1 VKNTNGIGSYQR
13 KLLVRSTLHGMRQ
26 AVLDASLL
34 VAEVPSKDVDSA
46 MNSQPIKLEVA
57 GSPHAPPSTALHG
70 RWLLVAR
77 VAWVVAALL
86 AVMVFVAGLPAYY
99 EQLRT
104 FSGPIGAFFSPEIED
119 PAAVRANLARLG
131 LSAGFYAAYIVA
143 LEVLLTFAFCVVG
156 TVIFWRR
163 SDDWM
168 ALLAAIFLMLQV
180 GEAPTLALAAT
191 YHSWWF
197 PVDLLGVL
205 AVASFILFFYLFP
218 DGRFVPRWTRWIAV
232 VGVLLTA
239 SFTFFP
245 GWNARYPY
253 ATIVILYL
261 SGLLITCVFAQLYRY
276 VRVSGPVERQQTKWV
291 VFGLTTAVVGVLGL
305 DLLSALFP
313 ALDRTGTLPD
323 LVGQTAENLF
333 ILLVPVSIGFAVLR
347 YRLWDID
354 VLINHTLVYGTLTT
368 SVVGLYILM
377 VGSLGTL
384 LQERGN
390 ILVSLLATGLVAV
403 LFQPLREHLQRGINR
418 LMYGERDEPY
428 KVLSR
433 LGRRLEATLAPSM
446 VLQTIV
452 ETVAQALKL
461 PYVAIALKQDG
472 EFVTAA
478 EYGTS
483 VDEPI
488 VLPLVYHKE
497 TVGRLVLS
505 PRAPKEPF
513 GPADRRLLDDIAR
526 HAEVAVHAVR
536 LTADLQHSRE
546 RLVTTREEERRRL
559 RRDLHDGL
567 GPQLA
572 TLTLKLDAARNLLPH
587 EPKATDALLA
597 ELKAETQAAI
607 ADIRRLVYA
616 LRPPALDELGLV
628 SAIREQA
635 TNYGLPQGPEG
646 EADHADT
653 VVFSLEAPE
662 QLPPLSAAVEVA
674 AYRIAQEAIT
684 NVARHARARTCRIR
698 ISLGK
703 ELQLEIIDDG
713 VGLPLDRHAGV
724 GLTSM
729 RERAAELGGSCVIE
743 PIPTGGTRVLVRLP
757 LPPSEE

>member
-1 VKNTNGIGSYQR
+1 
-13 KLLVRSTLHGMRQ
+13 
-26 AVLDASLL
+26 
-34 VAEVPSKDVDSA
+34 
-46 MNSQPIKLEVA
+46 MNSQPIKPEVA
-57 GSPHAPPSTALHG
+57 GTPHALPSTALHG

-86 AVMVFVAGLPAYY
+86 AVVVFVAGLPAYY

-131 LSAGFYAAYIVA
+131 LSAGVYAAYIVA
-143 LEVLLTFAFCVVG
+143 LEALLTFAFCVVG
-156 TVIFWRR
+156 AVIFWRK

-168 ALLAAIFLMLQV
+168 ALLAAIFLVLQV

-191 YHSWWF
+191 HPAWWF

-218 DGRFVPRWTRWIAV
+218 DGRFVPHWTRWIAV

-253 ATIVILYL
+253 ATIVILCL
-261 SGLLITCVFAQLYRY
+261 SGLLITCVLAQLYRY
-276 VRVSGPVERQQTKWV
+276 VRVSGSVERQQTKWV
-291 VFGLTTAVVGVLGL
+291 VFGLTTAVVGVLGI

-323 LVGQTAENLF
+323 LVGQTAEYLF

-354 VLINHTLVYGTLTT
+354 VLINRTLVYGALTT
-368 SVVGLYILM
+368 SVVGLYVVV
-377 VGSLGTL
+377 VGSIGTL

-403 LFQPLREHLQRGINR
+403 LFQPLRERLHRTVNR

-428 KVLSR
+428 AVLSR
-433 LGRRLEATLAPSM
+433 LGRRLEATLAPGA

-478 EYGTS
+478 EYGTA
-483 VDEPI
+483 VDEPT

-497 TVGRLVLS
+497 TVGRLILS

-536 LTADLQHSRE
+536 LTADLQRSRE
-546 RLVTTREEERRRL
+546 RLITAREEERRRL
-559 RRDLHDGL
+559 RRNLHDGL

-572 TLTLKLDAARNLLPH
+572 TLTLKLDAARNLLSQE
-587 EPKATDALLA
+587 EPQAADALLA
-597 ELKAETQAAI
+597 ELKAQTQAAI
-607 ADIRRLVYA
+607 SDIRRLVYD
-616 LRPPALDELGLV
+616 LRPPTLDELGLIP
-628 SAIREQA
+628 AIREQA
-635 TNYGLPQGPEG
+635 TNYSQNGLN
-646 EADHADT
+646 
-653 VVFSLEAPE
+653 VSVEAPE
-662 QLPPLSAAVEVA
+662 QLPPLPAAVEVA
-674 AYRIAQEAIT
+674 AYRIVQEALT
-684 NVARHARARTCRIR
+684 NVSRHARARVCRVR
-698 ISLGK
+698 LSLGD
-703 ELQLEIIDDG
+703 ELELEITDDG
-713 VGLPLDRHAGV
+713 VGLPEDFRAGV
-724 GLTSM
+724 GLSSM
-729 RERAAELGGSCVIE
+729 RERAVELGGRCAAE
-743 PIPTGGTRVLVRLP
+743 PLTTGGTRVLARLP
-757 LPPSEE
+757 LPTFGGRL

>member
-1 VKNTNGIGSYQR
+1 MKYCNGIGSWQR
-13 KLLVRSTLHGMRQ
+13 KLLVGSTFHGVRQ
-26 AVLDASLL
+26 AVPDASLL
-34 VAEVPSKDVDSA
+34 VAEVPSKDVDSVV
-46 MNSQPIKLEVA
+46 NSQPIKPKVTE
-57 GSPHAPPSTALHG
+57 SPHAPQSTSLHG

-77 VAWVVAALL
+77 LGWVVVALL
-86 AVMVFVAGLPAYY
+86 AVVVFVAGLPAYY

-131 LSAGFYAAYIVA
+131 LSATLYAAYIVA

-156 TVIFWRR
+156 AVIFWRR

-168 ALLAAIFLMLQV
+168 ALLAAICLVLQV
-180 GEAPTLALAAT
+180 GEAPTLALAAA
-191 YHSWWF
+191 HPAWWF

-205 AVASFILFFYLFP
+205 AVAAFILFFYLFP

-261 SGLLITCVFAQLYRY
+261 SGLLITCVLAQLYRY

-323 LVGQTAENLF
+323 LVSQTAEILF

-354 VLINHTLVYGTLTT
+354 VLINRTLVYGALTA
-368 SVVGLYILM
+368 SVVGLYVLV
-377 VGSLGTL
+377 VGSLGAL
-384 LQERGN
+384 LQARS
-390 ILVSLLATGLVAV
+390 SLLISILATGLVAV
-403 LFQPLREHLQRGINR
+403 LFQPLRDRLQRTVNR
-418 LMYGERDEPY
+418 LTYGERDEPY
-428 KVLSR
+428 AVLSR
-433 LGRRLEATLAPSM
+433 LGRRLEATLAPSA

-483 VDEPI
+483 VDEPT

-497 TVGRLVLS
+497 TVGRLILS
-505 PRAPKEPF
+505 PRAPKESL

-536 LTADLQHSRE
+536 LTADLQRSRE
-546 RLVTTREEERRRL
+546 RLVTAREEERRRL
-559 RRDLHDGL
+559 RRNLHDGL

-572 TLTLKLDAARNLLPH
+572 TLTLKLDAARNLLSQE
-587 EPKATDALLA
+587 EPAAAEALLA
-597 ELKAETQAAI
+597 ELKAQTQAAI
-607 ADIRRLVYA
+607 SDIRRLVYD
-616 LRPPALDELGLV
+616 LRPPALDELGLIA
-628 SAIREQA
+628 AIREQA
-635 TNYGLPQGPEG
+635 TNYSQNGLN
-646 EADHADT
+646 
-653 VVFSLEAPE
+653 VSVEAPE
-662 QLPPLSAAVEVA
+662 QLPPLPAAVEVA
-674 AYRIAQEAIT
+674 AYRIVQEAIT
-684 NVARHARARTCRIR
+684 NVSRHARAGACHVRL
-698 ISLGK
+698 SLSN
-703 ELQLEIIDDG
+703 ELELEITDDG
-713 VGLPLDRHAGV
+713 VGLPEDLRAGV
-724 GLTSM
+724 GLSSM
-729 RERAAELGGSCVIE
+729 RERAAELGGTFAAE
-743 PIPTGGTRVLVRLP
+743 PLAPAGGTRVLALLP
-757 LPPSEE
+757 LPTSGERP

>member
-1 VKNTNGIGSYQR
+1 
-13 KLLVRSTLHGMRQ
+13 MRQ
-26 AVLDASLL
+26 TEPDASLL
-34 VAEVPSKDVDSA
+34 VAEVPSKEVDSA
-46 MNSQPIKLEVA
+46 MNSQPIKPEVA
-57 GSPHAPPSTALHG
+57 GTPHALPSTALHG

-86 AVMVFVAGLPAYY
+86 AMVIFVAGLPAYY

-131 LSAGFYAAYIVA
+131 LSAGVYAAYIVA
-143 LEVLLTFAFCVVG
+143 LEALLTFAFCVVG
-156 TVIFWRR
+156 AVIFWRK

-168 ALLAAIFLMLQV
+168 ALLAAIFLVLQV

-191 YHSWWF
+191 HPAWWF

-218 DGRFVPRWTRWIAV
+218 DGRFVPHWTRWIAV

-253 ATIVILYL
+253 ATIVILCL
-261 SGLLITCVFAQLYRY
+261 SGLLITCVLAQLYRY
-276 VRVSGPVERQQTKWV
+276 VRVSEPVERQQTKWV
-291 VFGLTTAVVGVLGL
+291 VFGLTTAVVGVLGI

-323 LVGQTAENLF
+323 LVGQTAEYLF

-354 VLINHTLVYGTLTT
+354 VLINRTLVYGALTT
-368 SVVGLYILM
+368 SVVGLYVLV
-377 VGSLGTL
+377 VGSIGTL

-403 LFQPLREHLQRGINR
+403 LFQPLRERLQRTVNR
-418 LMYGERDEPY
+418 MMYGERDEPY
-428 KVLSR
+428 AVLSR
-433 LGRRLEATLAPSM
+433 LDRRLEATLAPSA

-461 PYVAIALKQDG
+461 PYVAIALNQDG
-472 EFVTAA
+472 ELVTAA

-483 VDEPI
+483 VDEPT
-488 VLPLVYHKE
+488 VLPLIYHKE
-497 TVGRLVLS
+497 TVGRLILS

-536 LTADLQHSRE
+536 LTADLQRSRE
-546 RLVTTREEERRRL
+546 RLVTAREEERRRL
-559 RRDLHDGL
+559 RRNLHDGL

-572 TLTLKLDAARNLLPH
+572 TLTLKLDAARNLLSQE
-587 EPKATDALLA
+587 EPAAAEALLA
-597 ELKAETQAAI
+597 ELKAQTQAAI
-607 ADIRRLVYA
+607 SDIRRLVYD
-616 LRPPALDELGLV
+616 LRPPALDELGLIA
-628 SAIREQA
+628 AIREQA
-635 TNYGLPQGPEG
+635 TNYSQNDLN
-646 EADHADT
+646 
-653 VVFSLEAPE
+653 VSVEAPE
-662 QLPPLSAAVEVA
+662 QLPPLPAAVEVA
-674 AYRIAQEAIT
+674 AYRIVQEAMT
-684 NVARHARARTCRIR
+684 NVSRHARAGACHVRL
-698 ISLGK
+698 SLSN
-703 ELQLEIIDDG
+703 ELELEITDDG
-713 VGLPLDRHAGV
+713 VGLPEDLRAGV
-724 GLTSM
+724 GLSSM
-729 RERAAELGGSCVIE
+729 RERAAELGGTFAAE
-743 PIPTGGTRVLVRLP
+743 PLAPAGGTRVLARLP
-757 LPPSEE
+757 LPTSRERP